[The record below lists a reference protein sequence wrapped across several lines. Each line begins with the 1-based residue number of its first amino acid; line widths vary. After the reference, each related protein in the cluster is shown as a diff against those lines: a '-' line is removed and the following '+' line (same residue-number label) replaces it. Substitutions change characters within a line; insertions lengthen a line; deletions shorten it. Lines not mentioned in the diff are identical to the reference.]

1 MYILN
6 DTMMPTDGRVS
17 TQLNIGIA
25 FTPNYHTIS
34 FFKGDKVVN
43 FGLFIIALVNRV
55 KDKVRFFEFG
65 KLY

>member
-1 MYILN
+1 
-6 DTMMPTDGRVS
+6 MMSTDGGIS
-17 TQLNIGIA
+17 TQLNICIT

-34 FFKGDKVVN
+34 LFKGDKVVN

-55 KDKVRFFEFG
+55 KDKIGFFEFG